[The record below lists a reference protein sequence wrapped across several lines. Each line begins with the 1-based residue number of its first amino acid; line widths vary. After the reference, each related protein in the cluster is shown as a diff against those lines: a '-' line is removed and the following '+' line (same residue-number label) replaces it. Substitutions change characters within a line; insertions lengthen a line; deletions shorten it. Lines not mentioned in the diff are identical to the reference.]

1 MPSLPSVLRSSF
13 RRLFPTPRGAA
24 ACRALPARWVV
35 SLLALVLLPACGGG
49 QSAPLSDGT
58 GAATAGGGAATT
70 AQAIRIDVERLYQD
84 ASFLAADSLEGRRV
98 GTPGN
103 AMARAWLMARLQE
116 IGVEPL
122 GPGGSDAPA
131 TQGTGGFGVTFPAI
145 IGEDNQAVDGVNLV
159 GRILGAD
166 PEGPVIVLG
175 AHYDH
180 LGIRDGEIYNGADDN
195 ASGTSGVLAMAEQLV
210 ASRPSHTVIV
220 ALFDGEEGGLRGARA
235 FVGNPPVPLERI
247 ALMVNLDMVGR
258 NEAGEL
264 YAVGTYHRPGLE
276 PLVDQVAADAPV
288 TLLKGH
294 DRPDL
299 PPGDDW
305 TSASDHG
312 PFHQQGVPFLYFG
325 VEDHPDYHQP
335 TDTADKL
342 QPEFHAA
349 AVETILRVLEAADRA
364 LASGSGGWR

>member
-1 MPSLPSVLRSSF
+1 MSPSAPSTRFARPAPPGRAAPSRARDGGVRPLRWLLP
-13 RRLFPTPRGAA
+13 
-24 ACRALPARWVV
+24 
-35 SLLALVLLPACGGG
+35 LLALVLLPACGGG
-49 QSAPLSDGT
+49 QSAPV
-58 GAATAGGGAATT
+58 AEGGGQAVVAA
-70 AQAIRIDVERLYQD
+70 QEIRIDVERLHAD
-84 ASFLAADSLEGRRV
+84 AALLAADSLEGRRV
-98 GTPGN
+98 GSPGN
-103 AMARAWLMARLQE
+103 AVARAWLVGRLQE
-116 IGVEPL
+116 IGAEPL

-131 TQGTGGFGVTFPAI
+131 VEGTGGFGVGFPAI
-145 IGEDNQAVDGVNLV
+145 IGGDNQAVEGVNLV
-159 GRILGAD
+159 ARIPGTR

-180 LGIRDGEIYNGADDN
+180 LGVRDGQIFNGADDN
-195 ASGTSGVLAMAEQLV
+195 ASGTAGVLAIAEQLQ
-210 ASRPSHTVIV
+210 ASRPTHTVIL

-258 NEAGEL
+258 NDAGEL
-264 YAVGTYHRPGLE
+264 YAAGTYHRPGLE
-276 PLVDQVAADAPV
+276 PLVDRVAADAPV

-312 PFHQQGVPFLYFG
+312 PFHQEGVPFLYFG

-335 TDTADKL
+335 TDTADRL

-349 AVETILRVLEAADRA
+349 AVETILRVLEEADRE
-364 LASGSGGWR
+364 LAGGGTGWR

>member
-1 MPSLPSVLRSSF
+1 MPSCAAMTRSALSIPSRVLHRPASAVKPLRWLLP
-13 RRLFPTPRGAA
+13 
-24 ACRALPARWVV
+24 
-35 SLLALVLLPACGGG
+35 LLALILLPACGGG
-49 QSAPLSDGT
+49 QSAPVVEGAGT
-58 GAATAGGGAATT
+58 ATAAA
-70 AQAIRIDVERLYQD
+70 AAPAVQEIRIDVEGLHRD
-84 ASFLAADSLEGRRV
+84 ASILAADSLEGRRV

-103 AMARAWLMARLQE
+103 AMARAWLVGRLQE

-122 GPGGSDAPA
+122 GAGASDAPA
-131 TQGTGGFGVTFPAI
+131 VDGTGGFGVGFPAI
-145 IGEDNQAVDGVNLV
+145 IGEDNQPVEGVNLV
-159 GRILGAD
+159 GRIQGTRPD
-166 PEGPVIVLG
+166 GPVIVLG

-180 LGIRDGEIYNGADDN
+180 LGIRDGEIFNGADDN
-195 ASGTSGVLAMAEQLV
+195 ASGTSGVLAMARQLQ
-210 ASRPSHTVIV
+210 AARPTHTVIL

-235 FVGNPPVPLERI
+235 FVGNPPVPLDRI

-258 NEAGEL
+258 NDAGEL
-264 YAVGTYHRPGLE
+264 YAVGTHHRPGLA
-276 PLVDQVAADAPV
+276 PLVDEVAADAPV

-294 DRPDL
+294 DSPDL

-335 TDTADKL
+335 TDTADRL

-349 AVETILRVLEAADRA
+349 AVETILRVLEAADRE
-364 LASGSGGWR
+364 LAGGSSGWR